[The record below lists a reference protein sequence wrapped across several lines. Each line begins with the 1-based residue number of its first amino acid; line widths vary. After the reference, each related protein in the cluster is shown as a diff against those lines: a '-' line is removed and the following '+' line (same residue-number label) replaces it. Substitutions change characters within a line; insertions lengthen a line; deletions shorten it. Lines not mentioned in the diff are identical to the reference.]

1 MANTVFTG
9 GSPILRTVEMFGY
22 GETDHVGD
30 GIHGLRG
37 AIHLSP
43 HTSPEDL
50 VRPHLA
56 GQYRARGPALA
67 IIAIPDDN
75 PSDED
80 GRARPPPGEAL
91 SFALGTVFG
100 PDDPTNGVRRR
111 SLMARAEQFARRVGA
126 RLFGIR

>member
-1 MANTVFTG
+1 MPAIGVH
-9 GSPILRTVEMFGY
+9 GS
-22 GETDHVGD
+22 
-30 GIHGLRG
+30 
-37 AIHLSP
+37 AIRLSP
-43 HTSPEDL
+43 HTSPKDL

-56 GQYRARGPALA
+56 GHHRARRPALA

-80 GRARPPPGEAL
+80 GRARSPPGEAL

-100 PDDPTNGVRRR
+100 PDDPSNGVRRM